1 MGARRRTAPP
11 PVTNGRSPLAAGQA
25 QKAVAAAA
33 KGMVEG
39 DKVSYA
45 IEIEGNEYTI
55 HLEKNKELLPKD
67 FTVYTYD
74 REGKLQLEYPDVQD
88 HCHYQG
94 FVEGSLDSLVA
105 VSTCS
110 GLRGLVTMG
119 NVTYGI
125 EPMDPSS
132 GSKHILYRLDN
143 VKKEP
148 TTCGVTSEG
157 QEKEDAEGNL
167 HPSMTQLLR
176 RKRAVLHQTRYV
188 ELFIVVDKEKFED
201 FGKSETEVR
210 EHMVQLANFLD
221 SMYIMLNIRIVLVG
235 LEIWKHENIIS
246 TDGGA
251 GDVLAN
257 FVQWREKNLVLRRR
271 HDSAQL
277 VLKKGFGGTAGMA
290 YVGTVCSKSHAGG
303 INVFGRISIQMFAS
317 IMAHELGHNLG
328 MNHDDERVCHCGAS
342 SCIMSSGASGS
353 RNFSSCSAEDFEKLT
368 LNKGGSCLL
377 NVPKP
382 DETYS
387 VPYCGNKLVDAGE
400 ECDCGSPKL
409 LPGGTECRASTNE
422 CDLPEYCNGTSQFC
436 QPDFTVQNGHPC
448 HNQEAYCYNGVCQ
461 YYDAQCQDIFGSKA
475 KAAPDICF
483 AEVNSKGDRF
493 GNCGFHGHDYKKCS
507 SWNAMCGK
515 LQCENV
521 KAMPV
526 FGIKPAIIQ
535 TPIKGTTCWGVDFQL
550 GSDVP
555 DPGMVNEGTKCGNGK
570 ICRHFQCMSASVLNY
585 DCDVEKQCHG
595 HGDMHP
601 NTFPVPAYPVSQ
613 HPQQAFHQP
622 YYSPPQCP
630 VQQPQRVPSSAFLSA
645 DFHTY
650 ISSEQG
656 SLHSDSAHIEFENVS
671 YGIQPL
677 GYSPAF
683 QHVLYRAA
691 EEQTAAALPAHGPP
705 EGGLGALGAWGPP
718 DEALGDDEPLSA
730 AAQSPKYLTVYVV
743 LDKALYNYMG
753 SDPNAATQKI
763 IQAFNLINSMFNPL
777 NVTIVLSSLELWA
790 EGDKIST
797 AGDTDD
803 LLQRFLQWKQ
813 LSLEPQAHNIASL
826 LGYRDHGAFTGAA
839 APGEACQRE
848 AAATV
853 ALYHGNVTLES
864 FSVLLAQVLGHS
876 LGMSSD
882 SSRGCSCPGRVCV
895 MSPEAPHFSGAKAFS
910 NCSVRDFATFLKQGR
925 GWCLFGSPRLSRRSG
940 AVCGN
945 RVVEPGEQ
953 CDCGTAQFKKRNT
966 LCRPA
971 TDAQCDLP
979 EFCSGSSA
987 SCPPDVYVQDG
998 HDCGHGTGYCYQG
1011 RCQSSDLQ
1019 CKRIYGKD
1027 SRNAPVVC
1035 YEEINGQRDRF
1046 GHCGLRS
1053 RHKYQSCA
1061 WRNLR
1066 CGKLI
1071 CTYPSLK
1078 PFSSTAAAVIYARV
1092 RQHLCVSLNYLN
1104 VSAWLDPLLVPPGT
1118 KCGSGRVCNNK
1129 GSCHCSPGWQPP
1141 DCRRKGSRRG
1151 RRKDSGRRLA
1161 QGGLQHALDHG
1172 EMAWLVLGST
1182 LVLLVLTAAL
1192 GLGLWRQQVL
1202 GRCRGEQAQS
1212 AEGTSQNMDRELEP
1226 DLELN
1231 LEPELAPELKTDLE
1245 PDLEMKTHMDPR
1257 PEPALE
1263 EHRGH

>member
-1 MGARRRTAPP
+1 PHFAP
-11 PVTNGRSPLAAGQA
+11 L
-25 QKAVAAAA
+25 
-33 KGMVEG
+33 
-39 DKVSYA
+39 
-45 IEIEGNEYTI
+45 
-55 HLEKNKELLPKD
+55 
-67 FTVYTYD
+67 
-74 REGKLQLEYPDVQD
+74 
-88 HCHYQG
+88 
-94 FVEGSLDSLVA
+94 
-105 VSTCS
+105 
-110 GLRGLVTMG
+110 
-119 NVTYGI
+119 
-125 EPMDPSS
+125 
-132 GSKHILYRLDN
+132 
-143 VKKEP
+143 
-148 TTCGVTSEG
+148 
-157 QEKEDAEGNL
+157 
-167 HPSMTQLLR
+167 
-176 RKRAVLHQTRYV
+176 
-188 ELFIVVDKEKFED
+188 
-201 FGKSETEVR
+201 
-210 EHMVQLANFLD
+210 
-221 SMYIMLNIRIVLVG
+221 
-235 LEIWKHENIIS
+235 
-246 TDGGA
+246 
-251 GDVLAN
+251 
-257 FVQWREKNLVLRRR
+257 
-271 HDSAQL
+271 
-277 VLKKGFGGTAGMA
+277 
-290 YVGTVCSKSHAGG
+290 
-303 INVFGRISIQMFAS
+303 
-317 IMAHELGHNLG
+317 
-328 MNHDDERVCHCGAS
+328 
-342 SCIMSSGASGS
+342 SC
-353 RNFSSCSAEDFEKLT
+353 
-368 LNKGGSCLL
+368 
-377 NVPKP
+377 
-382 DETYS
+382 
-387 VPYCGNKLVDAGE
+387 
-400 ECDCGSPKL
+400 
-409 LPGGTECRASTNE
+409 
-422 CDLPEYCNGTSQFC
+422 
-436 QPDFTVQNGHPC
+436 
-448 HNQEAYCYNGVCQ
+448 
-461 YYDAQCQDIFGSKA
+461 
-475 KAAPDICF
+475 
-483 AEVNSKGDRF
+483 
-493 GNCGFHGHDYKKCS
+493 
-507 SWNAMCGK
+507 
-515 LQCENV
+515 
-521 KAMPV
+521 
-526 FGIKPAIIQ
+526 
-535 TPIKGTTCWGVDFQL
+535 
-550 GSDVP
+550 
-555 DPGMVNEGTKCGNGK
+555 
-570 ICRHFQCMSASVLNY
+570 
-585 DCDVEKQCHG
+585 
-595 HGDMHP
+595 
-601 NTFPVPAYPVSQ
+601 
-613 HPQQAFHQP
+613 
-622 YYSPPQCP
+622 
-630 VQQPQRVPSSAFLSA
+630 SAFLSA

-656 SLHSDSAHIEFENVS
+656 SLHSDSAHIEGGCHYWGYIDGFPSSAVTLSTCSGLRGLLQFENVS

-683 QHVLYRAA
+683 QHMDTWEA
-691 EEQTAAALPAHGPP
+691 QPTAAVRQP
-705 EGGLGALGAWGPP
+705 ENAES
-718 DEALGDDEPLSA
+718 DFEARFLFQPLSA

-953 CDCGTAQFKKRNT
+953 CDCGTAQECLKDMCCTNRCRLKPRARCASGSCCKNCQFKKRNT

-1092 RQHLCVSLNYLN
+1092 RQHLCVSLNY
-1104 VSAWLDPLLVPPGT
+1104 
-1118 KCGSGRVCNNK
+1118 
-1129 GSCHCSPGWQPP
+1129 
-1141 DCRRKGSRRG
+1141 
-1151 RRKDSGRRLA
+1151 
-1161 QGGLQHALDHG
+1161 
-1172 EMAWLVLGST
+1172 
-1182 LVLLVLTAAL
+1182 
-1192 GLGLWRQQVL
+1192 
-1202 GRCRGEQAQS
+1202 
-1212 AEGTSQNMDRELEP
+1212 
-1226 DLELN
+1226 
-1231 LEPELAPELKTDLE
+1231 
-1245 PDLEMKTHMDPR
+1245 
-1257 PEPALE
+1257 
-1263 EHRGH
+1263 